1 MRIWYLKKRKRLST
15 SGIGNGRSFYCP
27 GFIPYL
33 PWDLSGLRENLDE
46 ESVWHE
52 VMRELFEKLLWEPA
66 LTDCHAL
73 HGHKLTGME
82 DVFPPTAIK

>member
-1 MRIWYLKKRKRLST
+1 MVLEMEEAFTAQASYHTCLGIWL
-15 SGIGNGRSFYCP
+15 P
-27 GFIPYL
+27 GF
-33 PWDLSGLRENLDE
+33 RENLDE

-82 DVFPPTAIK
+82 DIFPPTAIK